1 MRRTLEYL
9 VVTLGIVLA
18 FAAAATPA
26 SAQTAIE
33 YGLIACL

>member
-9 VVTLGIVLA
+9 VVTLGIVIA
-18 FAAAATPA
+18 FAASATPA

-33 YGLIACL
+33 YAL